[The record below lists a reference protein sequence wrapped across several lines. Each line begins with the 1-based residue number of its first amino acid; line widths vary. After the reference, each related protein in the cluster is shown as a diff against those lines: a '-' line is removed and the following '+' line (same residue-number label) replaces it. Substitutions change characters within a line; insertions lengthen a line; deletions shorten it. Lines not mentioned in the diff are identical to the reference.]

1 MKQTT
6 YKLNKLTVNTMSS
19 PHYHVEDY
27 PSDEEDF
34 DSDFYKEIE
43 RIQEENKKKELKKS
57 KKTRK
62 DNKRTTSAERN
73 KATGKLIIN
82 LINKEGMRRRKSK

>member
-1 MKQTT
+1 
-6 YKLNKLTVNTMSS
+6 MSS

-43 RIQEENKKKELKKS
+43 RIQEENKKKDLEERENILIALFPEELPTPP

-62 DNKRTTSAERN
+62 NNKRTTSAERN
-73 KATGKLIIN
+73 KAAGKQVIKLI
-82 LINKEGMRRRKSK
+82 KTSGMRRRK